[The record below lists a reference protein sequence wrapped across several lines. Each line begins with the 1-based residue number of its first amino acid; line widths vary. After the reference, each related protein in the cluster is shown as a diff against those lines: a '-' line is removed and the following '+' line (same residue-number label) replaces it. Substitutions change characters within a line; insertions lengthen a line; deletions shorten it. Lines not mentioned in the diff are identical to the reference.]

1 MDISKP
7 GNPNSFDR
15 KPFSKKEIKTLW
27 DAQKSNQYLSV
38 VLMLIYTGVRI
49 GELLDL
55 EKKDIHLDERWFYV
69 KESKTDAGIREVP
82 IAEKIV
88 PFFEYW
94 MQKECDHLI
103 CTPDEEP
110 FLYRNYYDSYWTPL
124 MQQMNMKHRPHDT
137 RHTCVSLLTEAKVDE
152 RIIKK
157 IVGHKGQGVTQIV
170 YTHVDL
176 PYKLEAINLI

>member
-1 MDISKP
+1 MW
-7 GNPNSFDR
+7 
-15 KPFSKKEIKTLW
+15 EVQ
-27 DAQKSNQYLSV
+27 ASNESLTV

-69 KESKTDAGIREVP
+69 KESKTEAGIREVP
-82 IAEKIV
+82 IAEKVV

-94 MQKECDHLI
+94 MQKDCDHLI
-103 CTPDEEP
+103 CAPDEEP
-110 FLYRNYYDSYWTPL
+110 FTYRNYYDSYWIPL
-124 MQQMNMKHRPHDT
+124 ILQLNMGKYVIEEDKKEPVYKGHRPHDT